1 MTAFKR
7 RDKVLLFRLTQ
18 DEYNLL
24 LAACAERGGRTL
36 SEFARTEL
44 LQRLEDDQQDTEI
57 EGHLYRVNER
67 LNQLQSAVQDV
78 TGMLEAIVKNR
89 PQQ

>member
-18 DEYNLL
+18 EEYDRL
-24 LAACAERGGRTL
+24 LAACTERGGRSL
-36 SEFARTEL
+36 SDFARTKL
-44 LQRLEDDQQDTEI
+44 LQRLEDDPRNPEI

-67 LNQLQSAVQDV
+67 LDQLQSAVQDV
-78 TGMLEAIVKNR
+78 TGMLEDIVRKR
-89 PQQ
+89 P